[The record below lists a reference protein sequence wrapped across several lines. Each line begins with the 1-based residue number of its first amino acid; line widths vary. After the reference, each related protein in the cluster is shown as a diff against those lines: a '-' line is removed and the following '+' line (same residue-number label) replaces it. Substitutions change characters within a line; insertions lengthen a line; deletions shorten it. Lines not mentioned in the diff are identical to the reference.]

1 MYNVKITI
9 NLLLTLFLLISCKQ
23 KVENKIISFEKVI
36 SNDTLYFENQN
47 LAIFINPTITYI
59 DGLKK
64 TYNNEDDFY
73 IIADDANFY
82 NAEAQYF
89 LKEKKI
95 KIENISN
102 NQFLKIGDTIIKISQ
117 YKPWTILLYN
127 KNGSFNNFAP
137 IDIKESYLQF
147 FLPEAKVNDLEKYQ
161 NQENYFITIF
171 DMNQDAIPDK
181 IISSKPYKG
190 DELLVFY
197 GKQDGTFNLVL
208 ETINFSEDGGNI
220 IKNIVPINNSKGFNI
235 ITNFPDGGYYEE
247 EHYVVPQ
254 NHTWLLQKI
263 IYKTRSDNSEN
274 AILYSCDV
282 SQNIDLTKENWMDK
296 IIAIPDEQIRK
307 EKCNPEKL

>member
-147 FLPEAKVNDLEKYQ
+147 FLPEAKVNDLEKYHKV
-161 NQENYFITIF
+161 N
-171 DMNQDAIPDK
+171 K
-181 IISSKPYKG
+181 ISIQ
-190 DELLVFY
+190 F
-197 GKQDGTFNLVL
+197 
-208 ETINFSEDGGNI
+208 
-220 IKNIVPINNSKGFNI
+220 
-235 ITNFPDGGYYEE
+235 
-247 EHYVVPQ
+247 
-254 NHTWLLQKI
+254 QKI
-263 IYKTRSDNSEN
+263 NSNSD
-274 AILYSCDV
+274 V
-282 SQNIDLTKENWMDK
+282 
-296 IIAIPDEQIRK
+296 
-307 EKCNPEKL
+307 